1 MFLRTLLLP
10 DSLFSKKSTDK
21 GKTKMNTTL
30 KTTRPKLASP
40 WIYFLATYIWSGIFG
55 GLAILLDLSMETAA
69 GLGLVLLAAVAPMVT
84 GIAFTY
90 LTRDQE
96 GRRDYWKRVIS
107 FKRIP
112 ARWYLV
118 IFLFVPILNGLAA
131 LLDVLTGGTG
141 ATWGEAALNFLTN
154 PASIIPS
161 ILFATLFPFIEEL
174 GWRGYVLDRL
184 QEKYSALASSLILGI
199 VWSLWHLPTFFVRD
213 SYQAS
218 LGIGTPAFWLF
229 FAGIVPLT
237 FAFTW
242 IYNNTNRS
250 TLAVILFH
258 AMVNFTGELLTLS
271 ERADT
276 YSILLWFVAAIGI
289 TAIWSAKTF
298 TLRKEAYS

>member
-1 MFLRTLLLP
+1 
-10 DSLFSKKSTDK
+10 
-21 GKTKMNTTL
+21 MNENL
-30 KTTRPKLASP
+30 KTTRPAIASP
-40 WIYFLATYIWSGIFG
+40 WTYFLATYIWSGIFG
-55 GLAILLDLSMETAA
+55 GLAILMDLSMETAA
-69 GLGLVLLAAVAPMVT
+69 GLALVLLAALGPMVM

-90 LTRDQE
+90 LTRDNE
-96 GRRDYWKRVIS
+96 GRRDYWKRIID

-118 IFLFVPILNGLAA
+118 ILLFVPILNGLAA

-154 PASIIPS
+154 PSSIILS

-184 QEKYSALASSLILGI
+184 QEQHHALVSSLILGF
-199 VWSLWHLPTFFVRD
+199 VWSLWHLPTFFIRD

-218 LGIGTPAFWLF
+218 LGIGTPAFWWF

-237 FAFTW
+237 FVFTF

-258 AMVNFTGELLTLS
+258 AMVNFTGELFTLT
-271 ERADT
+271 ERADN
-276 YSILLWFVAAIGI
+276 YSIILWFVAAVGI
-289 TAIWSAKTF
+289 TLIWSAGAF
-298 TLRKEAYS
+298 TRRKEAYS

>member
-1 MFLRTLLLP
+1 MSENLET
-10 DSLFSKKSTDK
+10 
-21 GKTKMNTTL
+21 M
-30 KTTRPKLASP
+30 RPKLASP
-40 WIYFLATYIWSGIFG
+40 WIYFLATYIWSAIFG
-55 GLAILLDLSMETAA
+55 GLAILLNLSMESAA
-69 GLGLVLLAAVAPMVT
+69 GLALVLLAAVGPMGM

-90 LTRDQE
+90 LTRDKK
-96 GRRDYWKRVIS
+96 GRRDYWKRIID

-118 IFLFVPILNGLAA
+118 ITLFVPVLNSLAA
-131 LLDVLTGGTG
+131 LLDKLAGGSG
-141 ATWGEAALNFLTN
+141 ATWGEAALNLLTN
-154 PASIIPS
+154 PASIILS
-161 ILFATLFPFIEEL
+161 VLFASLFPFIEEL

-184 QEKYSALASSLILGI
+184 QEKHSALVSSLILGI

-229 FAGIVPLT
+229 FAGIIPLT

-242 IYNNTNRS
+242 IYNSTGRS

-258 AMVNFTGELLTLS
+258 SMVNFTGELIALS

-276 YSILLWFVAAIGI
+276 LSIALWLVVAIGI
-289 TAIWSAKTF
+289 TVIWSTKTPA
-298 TLRKEAYS
+298 RQKEAYL

>member
-1 MFLRTLLLP
+1 
-10 DSLFSKKSTDK
+10 
-21 GKTKMNTTL
+21 MNENL
-30 KTTRPKLASP
+30 KTTRPALASP

-55 GLAILLDLSMETAA
+55 GLAVLMGLSMETAA
-69 GLGLVLLAAVAPMVT
+69 GLILVLLAALGPMVT

-90 LTRDQE
+90 LTRDKE
-96 GRRDYWKRVIS
+96 GRWDYWKRIID

-118 IFLFVPILNGLAA
+118 ILLFVPILNGLAA

-141 ATWGEAALNFLTN
+141 AAWGEAALNVFTN
-154 PASIIPS
+154 PSSIILS
-161 ILFATLFPFIEEL
+161 ILFASLFPFIEEL
-174 GWRGYVLDRL
+174 GWRGYLLDRL

-199 VWSLWHLPTFFVRD
+199 LWSLWHLPTFFIRD

-229 FAGIVPLT
+229 FAGIIPLN

-258 AMVNFTGELLTLS
+258 SMVNFTGELLTLS

-276 YSILLWFVAAIGI
+276 YSIMLWFVVAISI
-289 TAIWSAKTF
+289 TAVWSTKTF
-298 TLRKEAYS
+298 TRQKEAYS

>member
-1 MFLRTLLLP
+1 
-10 DSLFSKKSTDK
+10 
-21 GKTKMNTTL
+21 MNDTL
-30 KTTRPKLASP
+30 KTIRPALASP
-40 WIYFLATYIWSGIFG
+40 WIYFLATYLWSGIFG
-55 GLAILLDLSMETAA
+55 GLAILLELSMESAL
-69 GLGLVLLAAVAPMVT
+69 GLVLVLLAAVGPMFT

-90 LTRDQE
+90 LTRDRE
-96 GRRDYWKRVIS
+96 GRRDYWKRIVS

-112 ARWYLV
+112 AKWYLV

-141 ATWGEAALNFLTN
+141 ATWGEAALNVLTN
-154 PASIIPS
+154 PSSIIIS

-174 GWRGYVLDRL
+174 GWRGYLLDRL
-184 QEKYSALASSLILGI
+184 QDKYSALVSSLVLG
-199 VWSLWHLPTFFVRD
+199 VLWSLWHLPMFFVRD
-213 SYQAS
+213 SYQSS

-229 FAGIVPLT
+229 FTGVIPLN

-258 AMVNFTGELLTLS
+258 AMVNFTGELFALT

-276 YSILLWFVAAIGI
+276 LSIALWFVAALGI
-289 TAIWSAKTF
+289 TLIWGTKAF
-298 TLRKEAYS
+298 TRQKEAYS

>member
-1 MFLRTLLLP
+1 
-10 DSLFSKKSTDK
+10 
-21 GKTKMNTTL
+21 MNENL
-30 KTTRPKLASP
+30 KTTRPALASP
-40 WIYFLATYIWSGIFG
+40 WIYFVATYIWSGIFG
-55 GLAILLDLSMETAA
+55 GLAILMNLSMETAA
-69 GLGLVLLAAVAPMVT
+69 GLILVLLAALGPMVM

-90 LTRDQE
+90 LTRDKE

-112 ARWYLV
+112 ARWYLI
-118 IFLFVPILNGLAA
+118 IFIFVPILNGLAA
-131 LLDVLTGGTG
+131 LMDMLTGGTG
-141 ATWGEAALNFLTN
+141 ATWGETALNALTN
-154 PASIIPS
+154 PASIILS

-174 GWRGYVLDRL
+174 GWRGYLLDRL
-184 QEKYSALASSLILGI
+184 QEKYSALVSSLILGI
-199 VWSLWHLPTFFVRD
+199 LWSLWHLPTFFIRD

-218 LGIGTPAFWLF
+218 LGIGTPAFWWF

-258 AMVNFTGELLTLS
+258 AMVNFTGELFTLS

-276 YSILLWFVAAIGI
+276 YSILLWFVVAIGI
-289 TAIWSAKTF
+289 TVIWNAKAITQ
-298 TLRKEAYS
+298 RKEAYS